1 MVSGGFEVKSAP
13 LIEFGNHLD
22 ELEGNLKSTGS
33 LLQGCVTDVGLF
45 GLVGQLFGAGAS
57 TWCDKAQK
65 QFSTYADTIGGFSD
79 KIREAAK
86 KYEAGETDAGDA
98 IVGAAK

>member
-1 MVSGGFEVKSAP
+1 VVSGGFQVKSAP

-22 ELEGNLKSTGS
+22 ELEANLKSTGS
-33 LLQGCVTDVGLF
+33 MLQGCVTDVGLF

-57 TWCDKAQK
+57 LWCDNAQK
-65 QFSTYADTIGGFSD
+65 QFHTYSGTIGDFSD

-86 KYEAGETDAGDA
+86 KYDDGETEAGDA